1 MRDEIRRKDGK
12 IGGWIERLNADRRM
26 RVIGRESKSKSERN
40 EGAQQESNGAPLYP
54 AGITGIDV
62 IEETVPPEE
71 VVREV
76 DLGFGRCKL
85 GVLAPVASVYKDPK
99 QLAGKRIVT
108 SFPNCTPSS
117 SFSFY
122 PSSLSLPSL
131 SSFSLLLL
139 LVHTLQHIKVSKTKP
154 NLSTCS
160 GRKVFL
166 VVTLK
171 PEA

>member
-1 MRDEIRRKDGK
+1 
-12 IGGWIERLNADRRM
+12 M
-26 RVIGRESKSKSERN
+26 RVLGRESMSKSERN
-40 EGAQQESNGAPLYP
+40 EGAPQESDGTPLYP

-122 PSSLSLPSL
+122 PSSLSPPSP
-131 SSFSLLLL
+131 SSFSLP
-139 LVHTLQHIKVSKTKP
+139 LVHTLHIKVSKTKP
-154 NLSTCS
+154 KLSTCS
-160 GRKVFL
+160 GREVFL
-166 VVTLK
+166 VVTLN
-171 PEA
+171 PEP